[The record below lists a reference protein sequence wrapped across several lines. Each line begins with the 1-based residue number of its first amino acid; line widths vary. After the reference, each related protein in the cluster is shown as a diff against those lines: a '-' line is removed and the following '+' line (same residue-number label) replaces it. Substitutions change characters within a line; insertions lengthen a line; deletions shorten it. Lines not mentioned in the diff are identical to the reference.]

1 MSKPVPTL
9 VTPCSVSFSVPQ
21 DMIEPPVSV
30 ADSASDTDTL
40 APTAPPTK
48 RRCKTKVQ
56 VAQALAAVDEDTPVF
71 KSDVIPEPKIKPRRV
86 MTAEKLEAL
95 ARARETKAA
104 KRVAQ
109 KAADKVQYGKECV
122 EMYVEQKKQEMPP
135 PQEEKK
141 PKKARKQKKVVV
153 HAEVEEESEESVS
166 ETSDDVEEE
175 EVEQPTQPKLKRQKT
190 TSGTKKTRDIEEE
203 EEDEEEQRTPFKR
216 TPPQHQQYMYGSQSA
231 RHWGNILGLL

>member
-40 APTAPPTK
+40 TPTAPPTK
-48 RRCKTKVQ
+48 RQRKTKVQ
-56 VAQALAAVDEDTPVF
+56 VAQALAAVDEDTPVQ
-71 KSDVIPEPKIKPRRV
+71 KSDVIPEPKIKARRV
-86 MTAEKLEAL
+86 MTAAKLEGL

-153 HAEVEEESEESVS
+153 HTEVDESEDSTS
-166 ETSDDVEEE
+166 ED
-175 EVEQPTQPKLKRQKT
+175 VEQPAQPALKRQKT
-190 TSGTKKTRDIEEE
+190 TSGTKKTRDIEVEE

>member
-9 VTPCSVSFSVPQ
+9 VTPCNVSFSVPQ
-21 DMIEPPVSV
+21 DMIEPPVTV
-30 ADSASDTDTL
+30 TDSASDTDTL
-40 APTAPPTK
+40 TPTAPPTK

-71 KSDVIPEPKIKPRRV
+71 KSNVIPEPKIKVRRV
-86 MTAEKLEAL
+86 ITAEKLEAL

-104 KRVAQ
+104 KRLAQ

-135 PQEEKK
+135 PQEKKK
-141 PKKARKQKKVVV
+141 PKKARQQKKVVV

-166 ETSDDVEEE
+166 ETSDDVES
-175 EVEQPTQPKLKRQKT
+175 EVEQPKLKRQKT
-190 TSGTKKTRDIEEE
+190 KSGKKKTRDTKEIEEE
-203 EEDEEEQRTPFKR
+203 EEEEQRTPFMR